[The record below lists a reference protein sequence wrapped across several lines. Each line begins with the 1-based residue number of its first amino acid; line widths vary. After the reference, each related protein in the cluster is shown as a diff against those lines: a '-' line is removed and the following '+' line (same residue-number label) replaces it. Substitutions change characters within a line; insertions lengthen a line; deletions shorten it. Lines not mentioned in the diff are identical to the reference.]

1 MIQQDT
7 TMHSMEDVPMA
18 RCSNGMDYKSTF
30 YILTIIDSYT
40 YVLKRY
46 SLIFYPLLPAAV
58 LFEREGMHVHPM
70 HCLSFCIP
78 SIHDSRS
85 SIMILILYPPSIHIH
100 ASWFLSFIYSY
111 IHPSWLVSS
120 SCPISLLCHVA
131 LAVDVDDQ
139 DLNNDGNNWGLMA
152 SSHLEIQELELEA
165 ASKK

>member
-70 HCLSFCIP
+70 HSMKIL
-78 SIHDSRS
+78 HVVV
-85 SIMILILYPPSIHIH
+85 LILLYP
-100 ASWFLSFIYSY
+100 
-111 IHPSWLVSS
+111 
-120 SCPISLLCHVA
+120 
-131 LAVDVDDQ
+131 
-139 DLNNDGNNWGLMA
+139 LNP
-152 SSHLEIQELELEA
+152 
-165 ASKK
+165 